1 MVAPPRRAPR
11 RGGSHET
18 RAALLDAAACVFV
31 ERGLH
36 GATVREIAGRAG
48 FTNPVL
54 YYHFGGKEELYDAVI
69 RSAFERFQALLS
81 EAVENEPESEPLAR
95 LRAIAVAYLRFG
107 RDDPV
112 QLRAL
117 YAEFFRPRT
126 PKPDPRF
133 DEIRAWAVERIE
145 AVLRDGARQGVFP
158 VADVPL
164 ARRMFVALLG
174 GLLVEQARD
183 PKIRILDEELVETV
197 IAFFRHGVSSLEAAP

>member
-1 MVAPPRRAPR
+1 MAAPRRAPR
-11 RGGSHET
+11 RTGSHET
-18 RAALLDAAACVFV
+18 RAALLDAAARVFV

-69 RSAFERFQALLS
+69 RTAFERFRTLLS
-81 EAVENEPESEPLAR
+81 EALEREAKAEPLAR
-95 LRAIAVAYLRFG
+95 LRAIITAYLRFG

-112 QLRAL
+112 QLRTL

-126 PKPDPRF
+126 PQPDPRF
-133 DEIRAWAVERIE
+133 DEIRGWAIEHIE
-145 AVLRDGARQGVFP
+145 AVLREGARTGVLP
-158 VADVPL
+158 ATDVAL

-183 PKIRILDEELVETV
+183 PKLRVLDEGLVDTV
-197 IAFFRHGVSSLEAAP
+197 IGFFLHGVASLEATT